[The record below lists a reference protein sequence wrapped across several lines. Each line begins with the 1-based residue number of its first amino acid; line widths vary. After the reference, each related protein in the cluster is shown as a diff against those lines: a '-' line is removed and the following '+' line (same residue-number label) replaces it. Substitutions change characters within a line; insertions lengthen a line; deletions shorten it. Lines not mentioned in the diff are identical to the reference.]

1 MDAFGGLFPLLA
13 LIVLGCVVAAALV
26 AFWWTNRT
34 RNMARLEMKRHVQKE
49 EVHRSV

>member
-1 MDAFGGLFPLLA
+1 MDAFGGFLPLLA
-13 LIVLGCVVAAALV
+13 IIVFGCVLAAGLV

-49 EVHRSV
+49 EVRRSV